1 MFGLA
6 EACVPHGSIAAT
18 GVCCDGLTPWAY
30 DANSGQ
36 AYNGFGCWNAPCA
49 EAGQWAGPGGIGNLC
64 CTGLINVNGKCAIPP
79 MSGSCATVGKVPTAG
94 QVCCVGL
101 TKDGQG
107 ICNAPANT
115 PGGGSEW
122 IAGIPNDYI
131 IYGGLGLL
139 ALMMLGGKK

>member
-6 EACVPHGSIAAT
+6 EACVDHGVIAQT
-18 GVCCDGLTPWAY
+18 GVCCPGLTPWAY
-30 DANSGQ
+30 DANSG
-36 AYNGFGCWNAPCA
+36 ASYSGFGCWNATCA
-49 EAGQWAGPGGIGNLC
+49 EAGQFSGPGAGKC
-64 CTGLINVNGKCAIPP
+64 CTGLVPVNGKCATPQT
-79 MSGSCATVGKVPTAG
+79 SGGSCATVGKVPTAG

-101 TKDGQG
+101 AKDGQG

-115 PGGGSEW
+115 PGTSVEW